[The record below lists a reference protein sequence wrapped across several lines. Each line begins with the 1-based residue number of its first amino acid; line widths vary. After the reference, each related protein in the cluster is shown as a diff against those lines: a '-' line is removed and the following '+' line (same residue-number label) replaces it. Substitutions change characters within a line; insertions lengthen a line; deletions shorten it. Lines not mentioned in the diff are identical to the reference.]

1 MESVGL
7 FQHLSFAFEIDLDI
21 DVGGVDRDMT
31 EPCTNSVDVHAGT

>member
-21 DVGGVDRDMT
+21 DVGGVDGDMT